1 MRARLKRVVI
11 PLSIVALVGV
21 WTTSTASAKTIN
33 VKSGQSI
40 QAAIDKAAEG
50 DTINVAKGTYKENVE
65 IATND
70 ITLVG
75 KNATI
80 VPPKKPHKGSYCWV
94 GGPENHNGICVAPE
108 DFDFEEFAP
117 GSDTVSGVTV
127 RGFTVK
133 GFTGSGIIAYG
144 TEGAEFSDNKLTN
157 NKDYGVAAFVSTG
170 TVISGNTATAKESEA
185 GIYIGSAPDSQADV
199 RDNTSK
205 GASYGIFLRDAKNAT
220 FTDNTLSGNCMG
232 VLVLGDAP
240 GPVGDSTFS
249 GNTITKNNKF
259 CPPEDG
265 PSTGGVGIGI
275 ASGSGVTIEGNEIT
289 DNKSSQEAD
298 ITGGVVIVAPPGEA
312 GPGTPPENNSVTGNT
327 FSGNGTDIVYDGSG
341 TNNTFTG
348 NTGCTTSQPEGLCAG

>member
-1 MRARLKRVVI
+1 MRARLKRVMI

-94 GGPENHNGICVAPE
+94 GGAENHNGICVAPE
-108 DFDFEEFAP
+108 DFDFENFTA
-117 GSDTVSGVTV
+117 SDTVNGVTV

-185 GIYIGSAPDSQADV
+185 GIYIGSSPDSQAEV

-220 FTDNTLSGNCMG
+220 FDRQH
-232 VLVLGDAP
+232 A
-240 GPVGDSTFS
+240 VGELH
-249 GNTITKNNKF
+249 GR
-259 CPPEDG
+259 PRPR
-265 PSTGGVGIGI
+265 
-275 ASGSGVTIEGNEIT
+275 
-289 DNKSSQEAD
+289 
-298 ITGGVVIVAPPGEA
+298 
-312 GPGTPPENNSVTGNT
+312 
-327 FSGNGTDIVYDGSG
+327 
-341 TNNTFTG
+341 
-348 NTGCTTSQPEGLCAG
+348 